1 MLSARSVGR
10 QNPAR
15 RAVGAIGVGIVAALA
30 AGPLWSDL
38 MHWAVDG
45 GQLLVQHGGH
55 RVVDDPQGAIAILPA
70 LQLGLC
76 AAFWAAVGWRGPWR
90 RLVLGIVGVAGLQLT
105 VVLALGELSHHL
117 GFAPH
122 VSLIRAWGV
131 VVPLAVVW
139 VLRRPRL
146 TISPPVPVPVHPLPQ
161 PG

>member
-1 MLSARSVGR
+1 MSST
-10 QNPAR
+10 
-15 RAVGAIGVGIVAALA
+15 AATGL
-30 AGPLWSDL
+30 
-38 MHWAVDG
+38 
-45 GQLLVQHGGH
+45 
-55 RVVDDPQGAIAILPA
+55 VDDPQGAIAILPA

-76 AAFWAAVGWRGPWR
+76 AAFWAAVGARGSWR
-90 RLVLGIVGVAGLQLT
+90 RLVLGVVGLAGLQLT
-105 VVLALGELSHHL
+105 VLLGLGELSHHL

-146 TISPPVPVPVHPLPQ
+146 TVSPPAPVPVHPLPQ